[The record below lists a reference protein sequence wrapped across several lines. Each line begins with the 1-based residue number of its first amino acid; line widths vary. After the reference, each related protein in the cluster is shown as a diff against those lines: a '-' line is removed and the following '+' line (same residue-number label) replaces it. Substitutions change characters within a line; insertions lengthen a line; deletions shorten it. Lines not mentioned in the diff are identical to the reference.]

1 VSHARVRDKLA
12 KIAARPQNEWVAKL
26 QQAFPD
32 DASMRNQALL
42 WLYADHD
49 ASETDADPPSL
60 GEPAQQRYE
69 LSVRL
74 DSGATASVW
83 QAYDRKLGR
92 NVAIKV
98 FHGTGHSD
106 AIDQIISE
114 AQAASDVTSARVVRV
129 LDVHADDA
137 RPFIVMELVAEHDP
151 ERGELVLGEAASS
164 CTPKSIEESVRW
176 VMDVARGVH
185 DAHLRNVF
193 HRDLKP
199 RNVLVTPMSRRAHVA
214 DFGLAVSGT
223 TESTTGESTAGFMTR
238 GPNGP
243 VTVRG
248 TPAYMAPE
256 QAVGLPM
263 SLDPREAADRATLVA
278 VDVWGLGAILYDLIG
293 GRPPWTATTQLGA
306 WEVAASGEPPPPL
319 LRTAG
324 GDRVSRRLRRIVE
337 KAMALDP
344 RGRYASAAQVANELQ
359 AYLDRKPTIHDR
371 SRLVR
376 LGLWCRRNPQL
387 ALTAL
392 VAITLTLTAVAS
404 YSIRLNLRQ
413 ERNALREEVAE
424 QQRERAS
431 LAASVEQSRTDLA
444 TTQAKLGTQRTN
456 LAALEA
462 SLAEERMS
470 YEALVEAKEKAL
482 REANT
487 ATRQLV
493 DRLEAAQRARVA
505 AEQSRASY
513 EQLLGDAKREVQRLV
528 TERDRIR
535 KEREASRKERESLQR
550 QLDVAISERESIA
563 GELQRLREDLAKL
576 EGGQPVSARRERRE

>member
-1 VSHARVRDKLA
+1 VSHARVREKLA
-12 KIAARPQNEWVAKL
+12 KIAARPQTEWVAKL
-26 QQAFPD
+26 KKEFPD
-32 DASMRNQALL
+32 DPSMRDQALL

-49 ASETDADPPSL
+49 ASEADTDPPSL

-98 FHGTGHSD
+98 FHGSGHSD

-137 RPFIVMELVAEHDP
+137 RPFIVMELVGEHDP
-151 ERGELVLGEAASS
+151 ERGELVLGSAASS
-164 CTPKSIEESVRW
+164 CTPTSIEESVRW

-199 RNVLVTPMSRRAHVA
+199 RNVLVTPISRRAHVA

-223 TESTTGESTAGFMTR
+223 SEPTGSESTAGFVTR

-256 QAVGLPM
+256 QAVGLPL

-293 GRPPWTATTQLGA
+293 GRAPWAATTQLAA
-306 WEVAASGEPPPPL
+306 WEVAASGQPPPPL

-324 GDRVSRRLRRIVE
+324 GDRVPRRLRRIVE
-337 KAMALDP
+337 KAMAQDP
-344 RGRYASAAQVANELQ
+344 RARYASAAQVANELQ
-359 AYLDRKPTIHDR
+359 AYLDRKPTTHDR
-371 SRLVR
+371 SRPAR

-392 VAITLTLTAVAS
+392 VAITLTLTALFS
-404 YSIRLNLRQ
+404 YSIRLRLRE
-413 ERNALREEVAE
+413 ERNLLREEVAE
-424 QQRERAS
+424 QQRERES
-431 LAASVEQSRTDLA
+431 LAARVERSRRELA
-444 TTQAKLGTQRTN
+444 ETQAKLGTERTN
-456 LAALEA
+456 LIALEGL
-462 SLAEERMS
+462 LAEERAS
-470 YEALVEAKEKAL
+470 YETLVEAKEKAL

-493 DRLEAAQRARVA
+493 DRLETAKRARAA
-505 AEQSRASY
+505 AEQSRATY
-513 EQLLGDAKREVQRLV
+513 EQLLGDAKREVQRVV
-528 TERDRIR
+528 TERDRARKERETAR
-535 KEREASRKERESLQR
+535 KEREALQR
-550 QLDVAISERESIA
+550 QLDQAISEREKIA
-563 GELQRLREDLAKL
+563 AQLQRLREDRA
-576 EGGQPVSARRERRE
+576 ARAAGVNRIPTSSP